1 MWMPTKIAENAID
14 PGVTPVK
21 PHSFDIVLGFAI
33 GPLAVSELAPLR
45 VAFSI

>member
-1 MWMPTKIAENAID
+1 MPTKIAENAID
-14 PGVTPVK
+14 PAVTPIK

-33 GPLAVSELAPLR
+33 RPLAISELAPLR